1 MDPRTRNPGVFV
13 YVKEKMERKEIDK
26 NVLKRKVVEQAYV
39 SAYTLSDEQTR
50 KLIQDKFERAR
61 ALYEAQKKSP
71 VYED

>member
-1 MDPRTRNPGVFV
+1 
-13 YVKEKMERKEIDK
+13 MERKEIDK
-26 NVLKRKVVEQAYV
+26 NVLKRKIVEQAYV

>member
-1 MDPRTRNPGVFV
+1 
-13 YVKEKMERKEIDK
+13 MEHKEIDYSK
-26 NVLKRKVVEQAYV
+26 VKRKIVEQAYV

-61 ALYEAQKKSP
+61 ALHEAQRKNP